1 MNESLISALDQQ
13 PSMYKRKFSRSLNLS
28 FCMVCLCIHLE
39 LHCVLGSDCF
49 SAEKLINPEMETIS
63 SEIYCSNTRLMN
75 PPRKLSI
82 VGSRLEII
90 SRWQNNAT
98 QVQTKPSTMSR
109 SAYKLFTVFFFF
121 ASQSVQ
127 LVKGTEQY
135 DRWVEVPQPLE
146 FKVYIFNV
154 TNQDEI
160 QRGMPP
166 KVHEIGPYVYT

>member
-1 MNESLISALDQQ
+1 
-13 PSMYKRKFSRSLNLS
+13 
-28 FCMVCLCIHLE
+28 
-39 LHCVLGSDCF
+39 
-49 SAEKLINPEMETIS
+49 
-63 SEIYCSNTRLMN
+63 
-75 PPRKLSI
+75 
-82 VGSRLEII
+82 
-90 SRWQNNAT
+90 
-98 QVQTKPSTMSR
+98 MSR
-109 SAYKLFTVFFFF
+109 SADKLFIFFFFF